1 LNKLKRKKKKSLIIA
16 DLKLYIHEDDSKLV
30 ADEVDLFEKR
40 SNVFYQ
46 CFEKL
51 SDKCKAILNARYE
64 NEMDSKQMMAYF
76 KISSISSVNKGMFDC
91 RKHLKKIITKHPLF
105 NDLYLD

>member
-1 LNKLKRKKKKSLIIA
+1 LLTLS
-16 DLKLYIHEDDSKLV
+16 YIE
-30 ADEVDLFEKR
+30 LFEKR
-40 SNVFYQ
+40 SSVFYH

-64 NEMDSKQMMAYF
+64 NKMDSKQMMEYF

-91 RKHLKKIITKHPLF
+91 RKHLKKIIMQHPEF
-105 NDLYLD
+105 NNLYLD